1 VRRAA
6 VHRVSAPGITVGILA
21 GGRATR
27 LGGADKAWLG
37 RDGQPQVLRLARRF
51 AAHPV
56 LVSANRELPRYARHG
71 LTAVVDR
78 IANAGPLA
86 GVDALLAASASAWL
100 MTVPVDALR
109 LPDDLEPRLRVGSD
123 HGAFAIDADGPQP
136 LCALWP
142 VGTARAAVESAL
154 QAGDWAVHAV
164 QARLGMVGVAWPDTL
179 FGNLNTPA
187 DLAAAGIHLPPPD

>member
-1 VRRAA
+1 M
-6 VHRVSAPGITVGILA
+6 SAPGITVGILA

-37 RDGQPQVLRLARRF
+37 RDAQPQVLRLARRF

-56 LVSANRELPRYARHG
+56 LVSANRELPRHAAHG

-86 GVDALLAASASAWL
+86 GVDALLAACASPWL
-100 MTVPVDALR
+100 LTVPVDVLR
-109 LPDDLEPRLRVGSD
+109 LPDDLLPRLRAGSG

-142 VGTARAAVESAL
+142 VDPARAAVESAVHS
-154 QAGDWAVHAV
+154 GDRAVHAV
-164 QARLGMVGVAWPDTL
+164 QSRLGMVGVAWSDLL